1 MGMYEKLMKLAG
13 IQRYQLIIIIVQ
25 NFFFISL
32 KALLIELPS
41 IRLINIKKPQ
51 VIVLA
56 KTV

>member
-1 MGMYEKLMKLAG
+1 MGINEKLMKLAG
-13 IQRYQLIIIIVQ
+13 IQSYQLIIIIVQ
-25 NFFFISL
+25 NFCLISL

-41 IRLINIKKPQ
+41 IKLINMKKPQ

>member
-1 MGMYEKLMKLAG
+1 MYEKLMKLAG

-32 KALLIELPS
+32 KALLIEFPS
-41 IRLINIKKPQ
+41 IKLINIKKPQ

>member
-1 MGMYEKLMKLAG
+1 MYEKLMKLAG

>member
-32 KALLIELPS
+32 KALLIEFPS
-41 IRLINIKKPQ
+41 IKLINIKKPQ